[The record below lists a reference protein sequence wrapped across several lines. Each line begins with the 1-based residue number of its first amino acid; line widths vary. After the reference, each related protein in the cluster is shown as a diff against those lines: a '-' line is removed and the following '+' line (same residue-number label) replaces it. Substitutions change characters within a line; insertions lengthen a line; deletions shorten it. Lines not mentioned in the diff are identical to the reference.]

1 MSQGQP
7 YSVIAG
13 TGHFAPE
20 RVVTNEELVTYVGGS
35 ASWIEER
42 TGICARRWARS
53 DESTATL
60 GHEAARRALDDAG
73 CAATELDALIFATL
87 SPDMMFPGSGVFL
100 QQKLGLHTIP
110 ALDVRNQCSGY
121 LYALQVADAWI
132 RAGIHERVLVV
143 GAENQSAGLDISEQ
157 GRGIAVLFGDGA
169 GAVVLESSTLYGAG
183 SRGPL
188 ARVHDVRLGADGAGA
203 PHLCLERPGTLGGA
217 HLTVE
222 HLRQGKHYPS
232 MNGRQVFRHAIGTLT
247 REIEALMQ
255 RHALRDPERF
265 ARIVLVPHQAN
276 RRINEQLAR
285 HFGLADHQVVHTIDE
300 YGNTTAASIPMAL
313 DLSRKAG
320 RIASGSL
327 VIHAAFGSGYTWG
340 TSLVE
345 FSQ

>member
-1 MSQGQP
+1 MSQAQP

-20 RVVTNEELVTYVGGS
+20 RVVTNEELVAYVGGS
-35 ASWIEER
+35 ASWVEER
-42 TGICARRWARS
+42 TGIAARRWAS
-53 DESTATL
+53 SEESTSTL
-60 GHEAARRALDDAG
+60 GHEAARRALEDAD
-73 CAATELDALIFATL
+73 CTASELDALIFATL

-100 QQKLGLHTIP
+100 QQKLGVPGIP

-121 LYALQVADAWI
+121 LYALQVADGWI
-132 RAGIHERVLVV
+132 RAGIYERVLVV

-157 GRGIAVLFGDGA
+157 GRSIAVLFGDGA
-169 GAVVLESSTLYGAG
+169 GAVVLESSQLEGRRPIA
-183 SRGPL
+183 SL
-188 ARVHDVRLGADGAGA
+188 KSVSLGADGSGA

-222 HLRQGKHYPS
+222 HLRRGKHYPS

-247 REIEALMQ
+247 RELEALME
-255 RHALRDPERF
+255 RHDLHEPERF

-285 HFGLADHQVVHTIDE
+285 HFGLAEHQVVHTIDD
-300 YGNTTAASIPMAL
+300 YGNTTAASIPMAF
-313 DLSRKAG
+313 DLARRQGKLSA
-320 RIASGSL
+320 GSL

-340 TSLVE
+340 TALVE
-345 FSQ
+345 FQGG